1 MKKLISILL
10 ALALLSALGATAFA
24 DALPA
29 SQPDETNMFGVDLN
43 INMATLDEYLGRD
56 DVVYRDVRMLF
67 DPADYAA
74 IGGNADL
81 ASTVEGFRIVPY
93 PYLATLTALPVSGAY
108 EGDTLFTLTWN
119 EDGSIATA
127 TANYEESMLVL
138 EDLFPKDKA
147 IFLMCGGG
155 GYAGMTKSLLIFLGW
170 DPALL
175 YNVGG
180 NWAYEG
186 DHAVELIQYSEDANG
201 NDSFCPWRAD
211 YALIDFSRLHPVA

>member
-201 NDSFCPWRAD
+201 NDYFCTWRAD

>member
-1 MKKLISILL
+1 MKRLASILF
-10 ALALLSALGATAFA
+10 ALLLVLSLSGAAFA

-29 SQPDETNMFGVDLN
+29 PEPDETNMFGVDKN
-43 INMATLDEYLGRD
+43 INMETLDEYLGRD
-56 DVVYRDVRMLF
+56 DVAYRDVRMLF

-93 PYLATLTALPVSGAY
+93 PYLATLTALPVEGAY
-108 EGDTLFTLTWN
+108 EGDTLFTLSWN
-119 EDGSIATA
+119 EDGSIAEA
-127 TANYEESMLVL
+127 VPNYEESMLVL

-170 DPALL
+170 DPQLL

-180 NWAYEG
+180 NWAYQG
-186 DHAVELIQYSEDANG
+186 DHSVELIQYSEDAGG
-201 NDSFCPWRAD
+201 NDFFCTWRAD
-211 YALIDFSRLHPVA
+211 YALIDFSRLHPVS

>member
-1 MKKLISILL
+1 MKKILSLICIL
-10 ALALLSALGATAFA
+10 ALMLSLGCMAFA

-29 SQPDETNMFGVDLN
+29 SEPDETNMFGVDKN
-43 INMATLDEYLGRD
+43 INMETLDQYLGRD
-56 DVVYRDVRMLF
+56 DVAYRDVRMLF

-93 PYLATLTALPVSGAY
+93 PYLATLSALPVAGAY
-108 EGDTLFTLTWN
+108 DGDTLYTLTWN

-127 TANYEESMLVL
+127 TANYEEYMLVL

-180 NWAYEG
+180 NWSYQG
-186 DHAVELIQYSEDANG
+186 DHGVELIQYSEDANG
-201 NDSFCPWRAD
+201 NDYFATWRAD
-211 YALIDFSRLHPVA
+211 YAYIDFSRLHPVA

>member
-1 MKKLISILL
+1 MKKILSLVCIL
-10 ALALLSALGATAFA
+10 ALMLSLGCMAFA

-29 SQPDETNMFGVDLN
+29 SEPDETNMFGVDKN
-43 INMATLDEYLGRD
+43 INMETLDQYLGRD
-56 DVVYRDVRMLF
+56 DVAYRDVRMLF

-93 PYLATLTALPVSGAY
+93 PYLATLSALPVAGAY
-108 EGDTLFTLTWN
+108 DGDTLYTLTWN
-119 EDGSIATA
+119 EDGSIASA

-180 NWAYEG
+180 NWSYQG
-186 DHAVELIQYSEDANG
+186 DHGVELIQYSEDANG
-201 NDSFCPWRAD
+201 NDYFATWRAN
-211 YALIDFSRLHPVA
+211 YAYIDFSRLHPVA

>member
-1 MKKLISILL
+1 MQKTLSLL
-10 ALALLSALGATAFA
+10 LCAVLLLSVSAFAFA

-29 SQPDETNMFGVDLN
+29 PEPDETNMFGVDKN
-43 INMATLDEYLGRD
+43 INMETLDAFLGRD
-56 DVVYRDVRMLF
+56 DVAYRDVRMLF

-108 EGDTLFTLTWN
+108 DGDTLFTLTWN
-119 EDGSIATA
+119 EDGSIASA
-127 TANYEESMLVL
+127 TPNFEESMLVL
-138 EDLFPKDKA
+138 EDCFPKDKP

-155 GYAGMTKSLLIFLGW
+155 GYAGMTNSLLIFLGW
-170 DPALL
+170 DPELL

-180 NWAYEG
+180 NWAFHC
-186 DHAVELIQYSEDANG
+186 DHVFELIQYSEDANG
-201 NDSFCPWRAD
+201 NNYFCTWRAD

>member
-1 MKKLISILL
+1 MKKALSILL
-10 ALALLSALGATAFA
+10 ALALIAALGATAFA

-29 SQPDETNMFGVDLN
+29 AAPDETNMFGVDLN

-56 DVVYRDVRMLF
+56 DVAYRDVRMLF

-93 PYLATLTALPVSGAY
+93 PYLATLSALPVAGAY
-108 EGDTLFTLTWN
+108 DAETLFTLTWN

-127 TANYEESMLVL
+127 TPNYEESMLVL

-186 DHAVELIQYSEDANG
+186 DHGVELIQYSEDANG
-201 NDSFCPWRAD
+201 NDYFCTWRAD

>member
-1 MKKLISILL
+1 MKKILSLICIL
-10 ALALLSALGATAFA
+10 ALMLSLGCMAFA

-29 SQPDETNMFGVDLN
+29 SEPDETNMFGVDKN
-43 INMATLDEYLGRD
+43 INMETLDQYLLRD
-56 DVVYRDVRMLF
+56 DVAYRDVRMLF

-93 PYLATLTALPVSGAY
+93 PYLATLSALPVAGAY
-108 EGDTLFTLTWN
+108 DGDTLYTLTWN

-180 NWAYEG
+180 NWSYQG
-186 DHAVELIQYSEDANG
+186 DHGVELIQYSEDANG
-201 NDSFCPWRAD
+201 NDYFATWRAD
-211 YALIDFSRLHPVA
+211 YAYIDFSRLHPVA

>member
-1 MKKLISILL
+1 MKKILSLICIL
-10 ALALLSALGATAFA
+10 ALTLSLGCMAFA

-29 SQPDETNMFGVDLN
+29 SEPDETNMFGVDKN
-43 INMATLDEYLGRD
+43 INMETLDQYLGRD
-56 DVVYRDVRMLF
+56 DVAYRDVRMLF

-93 PYLATLTALPVSGAY
+93 PYLATLSALPVAGAY
-108 EGDTLFTLTWN
+108 DGDTLYTLTWN

-180 NWAYEG
+180 NWSYQG
-186 DHAVELIQYSEDANG
+186 DHGVELIQYSEDANG
-201 NDSFCPWRAD
+201 NDYFATWRAD
-211 YALIDFSRLHPVA
+211 YAYIDFSRLHPVA